1 MVNDYFDCSE
11 LVKRCFRIVDAQA
24 RLRQVTLE
32 GPVFETFPHRYYF
45 KNLWSDE
52 RRYLQIMIN
61 FLTNAI
67 KFTPAGGSVK
77 VLLKVISATEISAE
91 EAKINNSSICSNES
105 APDKEMIN
113 VSKSD
118 NNKNR

>member
-1 MVNDYFDCSE
+1 MVNDYFDCSK
-11 LVKRCFRIVDAQA
+11 LVKRCFRIIDAQA
-24 RLRQVTLE
+24 RHKQVTLE
-32 GPVFETFPHRYYF
+32 GPIFETLPHRYFF
-45 KNLWSDE
+45 KKLWSDE

-77 VLLKVISATEISAE
+77 VLLKVISETEISAE
-91 EAKINNSSICSNES
+91 EAKNSTSSICSNES
-105 APDKEMIN
+105 APDKEMN
-113 VSKSD
+113 NESKSD